1 MQSRQGQEKNKFRNA
16 SNIHQLY
23 QDLFI
28 TDMKDEIAVAS
39 NEVVQLRQELLEKD
53 NQNQMLK
60 KQNSELKSKV
70 KCYRKLV
77 ADLNKEV
84 KGGMAG
90 QQSLEDHAEN
100 NDSVMEL
107 NTYKEQMSKL
117 DSPLKVSDSP
127 GQQQQIQTKISIMRS
142 DSVNVSR

>member
-1 MQSRQGQEKNKFRNA
+1 MDRDRDSLQEMTMASSQRQRQAETVEGMMQSRQGQEKNKFRNA

-28 TDMKDEIAVAS
+28 TDMKDEIALAS

-77 ADLNKEV
+77 ADLNRGV

-90 QQSLEDHAEN
+90 QSSLQDHAEN

-107 NTYKEQMSKL
+107 NTYKEQMSK
-117 DSPLKVSDSP
+117 
-127 GQQQQIQTKISIMRS
+127 
-142 DSVNVSR
+142 

>member
-1 MQSRQGQEKNKFRNA
+1 MDRKQDSSLQDMTMASSQRYRLADSPEGMQSRQGQEKNKFRNA

-77 ADLNKEV
+77 ADLNRGV
-84 KGGMAG
+84 KGG
-90 QQSLEDHAEN
+90 
-100 NDSVMEL
+100 
-107 NTYKEQMSKL
+107 
-117 DSPLKVSDSP
+117 
-127 GQQQQIQTKISIMRS
+127 
-142 DSVNVSR
+142 

>member
-1 MQSRQGQEKNKFRNA
+1 
-16 SNIHQLY
+16 
-23 QDLFI
+23 
-28 TDMKDEIAVAS
+28 MKDEIAVAS

-77 ADLNKEV
+77 ADLNRGV

-90 QQSLEDHAEN
+90 QSSLQDHAEN

-107 NTYKEQMSKL
+107 NTYKEQMSKQL
-117 DSPLKVSDSP
+117 DSPLKDLRVPDSP
-127 GQQQQIQTKISIMRS
+127 GQHHKQTKISIMRS
-142 DSVNVSR
+142 DSVNVSH